1 METSL
6 QKNTGANGRA
16 TVPLRMF
23 SERAERWEGGRGGSI
38 AQPRDY
44 GGLQGTRFCGGRTV
58 RQGEPLPMGN
68 FGWRRRLNSQLPFTF
83 QLIHTLHHHVASG
96 ELRLFHQRDD
106 FTVLYVGQRV
116 FQQCRGHF

>member
-6 QKNTGANGRA
+6 QKNTGEIVRA
-16 TVPLRMF
+16 TVPKRMLPG
-23 SERAERWEGGRGGSI
+23 RAELFGGGRRASI
-38 AQPRDY
+38 AQQGDY
-44 GGLQGTRFCGGRTV
+44 GELQGTRIRGGLAV

-106 FTVLYVGQRV
+106 FTVLYVGQCV
-116 FQQCRGHF
+116 FQQR

>member
-16 TVPLRMF
+16 TVPLRMLL
-23 SERAERWEGGRGGSI
+23 ERAKRWAGGRGGST
-38 AQPRDY
+38 
-44 GGLQGTRFCGGRTV
+44 GSC
-58 RQGEPLPMGN
+58 
-68 FGWRRRLNSQLPFTF
+68 WRRGCPNGQLPFTF
-83 QLIHTLHHHVASG
+83 QLIHTLHHHITSG

-116 FQQCRGHF
+116 FQQC